1 METFV
6 SRRAVRALLTLTL
19 VLAPLGA
26 WTVGLPA
33 VGGGRAGHVV
43 AQTLPGR
50 EQVVQADR
58 QPLSRAAVDRR
69 GDLGRFRSVLLG
81 IIVGTALLG
90 VVWHWWAR
98 GGRTIHHPLGSGAPV
113 YASRAPPWLRTA

>member
-1 METFV
+1 MKTLV
-6 SRRAVRALLTLTL
+6 SRRALRALLSLTL
-19 VLAPLGA
+19 LLAPLGA
-26 WTVGLPA
+26 WTAGPPA
-33 VGGGRAGHVV
+33 DAGGQAEGAV
-43 AQTLPGR
+43 AQALPGG

-90 VVWHWWAR
+90 VVWHWWTR
-98 GGRTIHHPLGSGAPV
+98 GGRSIHHFRRGAAPV
-113 YASRAPPWLRTA
+113 YASRAPPELQTA